1 MRGSNGILE
10 IFPLEQGYDK
20 MIGHPLFND
29 IPVKLRL
36 ILAESRGGFE
46 PGEHLLSAGLMRDRY
61 EDQLREF
68 AALLREGK
76 QSPYSAEYE
85 IALQRAILQASGTL

>member
-1 MRGSNGILE
+1 M
-10 IFPLEQGYDK
+10 
-20 MIGHPLFND
+20 
-29 IPVKLRL
+29 KLRL

-46 PGEHLLSAGLMRDRY
+46 AGEHLLSAGLMRDRY

-68 AALLREGK
+68 AALLRAGK

-85 IALQRAILQASGTL
+85 IAVQRAVLQASGAL